1 MDQKNQG
8 TQEITVLLVEDDV
21 EECNELQNYADSVND
36 VNLVG
41 ITNNSDDALE
51 MVQAF
56 LPDVVLLD
64 LELHEGGGNGLQF
77 LYNLNRMQI
86 PFRPYIV
93 VTTHTTSEVTFASA
107 RKLGADFILAKY
119 EQGYSAQYVVD
130 FILAVKDTVLSEKA
144 RNKSEKPALS
154 PSQMEYNVRQRIQR
168 EMTIIGISPKAL
180 GFTYLSDAIYR
191 TIQKPETNLAQS
203 LSGKYSKSPA
213 SIERDR
219 KSVV

>member
-1 MDQKNQG
+1 MK
-8 TQEITVLLVEDDV
+8 QEITILLVEDDV
-21 EECNELQNYADSVND
+21 QACEELKTCIASTEGMRLI
-36 VNLVG
+36 G
-41 ITNNSDDALE
+41 ITNNAESAQEVVLS
-51 MVQAF
+51 Q
-56 LPDVVLLD
+56 LPDMILLD

-180 GFTYLSDAIYR
+180 GFT
-191 TIQKPETNLAQS
+191 
-203 LSGKYSKSPA
+203 
-213 SIERDR
+213 
-219 KSVV
+219 